1 MHLSVLLGGVS
12 LLAPETCLSRLIE
25 KNTLVKIIVSVSA
38 YFVLKLEYG
47 ISCQIFFPQ
56 GFLVRKSFDSTWEKI

>member
-1 MHLSVLLGGVS
+1 MDNSSLHLRGKKKIYLSVLLGGVY

-25 KNTLVKIIVSVSA
+25 KNALIKIIVSISA

-47 ISCQIFFPQ
+47 ISCQIFSP
-56 GFLVRKSFDSTWEKI
+56 